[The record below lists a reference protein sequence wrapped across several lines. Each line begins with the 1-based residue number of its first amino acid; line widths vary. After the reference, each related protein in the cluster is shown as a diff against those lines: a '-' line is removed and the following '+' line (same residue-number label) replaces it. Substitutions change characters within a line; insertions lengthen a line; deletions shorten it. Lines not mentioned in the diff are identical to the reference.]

1 MKATFVRT
9 YVAVALLAGLGAYI
23 YFVESKREPAPEKPT
38 EKVFSFDKAKVREVS
53 LAPKGGEAVR
63 IVKEGEA
70 WKMVAPMQIPAD
82 GSEVDGLVQ
91 SLETLQIDEVVAPSV
106 PRLADFGLQTPSNT
120 VGVLLE
126 GASEPLKLQL
136 GDKTPDGGGVYA
148 KLPTQPRVFTIAT
161 YLENSFT
168 KKPFDL
174 RDRDVLHVKRDA
186 IKSLEVSGPEG
197 DYALARSD
205 KGDWAF
211 TKPIATK
218 AGRWTVDGL
227 LGLLESLKME
237 SVAAEDAKDLKP
249 FGLDKPVRTV
259 KLGLADG
266 TTKALEIGSSPAP
279 KKYHVREAAL
289 SRVAVIPEALVDE
302 LAKGSSEFRE
312 KRLLDVA
319 TYEVEGFDVEAEGA
333 KRVYV
338 RSSSK
343 DKDGVD
349 VYKWKR
355 TAPDAKDLDTNKV
368 QDALFK
374 IGGIEAS
381 GFVDAPEGAEKYGL
395 DKPDFKLTLRY
406 AAGKDAAWFELGRK
420 DGKTYARRAN
430 DAVLL
435 ELDNAKAD
443 ELVKAFKE
451 LN

>member
-9 YVAVALLAGLGAYI
+9 WVTVLIAAGLGAYA
-23 YFVESKREPAPEKPT
+23 YFVESKRPPTPEKPT

-53 LAPKGGEAVR
+53 VEPKDGDAVR
-63 IVKEGEA
+63 VVKEGEG
-70 WKMVAPMQIPAD
+70 WKMVAPMQTAAD
-82 GSEVDGLVQ
+82 TSEVDSLVQ
-91 SLETLQIDEVVAPSV
+91 SLSTLQIDEVVAPSV
-106 PRLADFGLQTPSNT
+106 PKLADFGLATPQNT
-120 VGVLLE
+120 IGVVVE
-126 GASEPLKLQL
+126 GTKEPVKLML
-136 GDKTPDGGGVYA
+136 GDKTPDGGAVYA
-148 KLPTQPRVFTIAT
+148 KLPTQPRVFTVAA
-161 YLENSFT
+161 YLEGSFN
-168 KKPFDL
+168 KKALDL

-186 IKSLEVSGPEG
+186 IKSLEIAGPEG
-197 DYALARSD
+197 DYTLVRGGE
-205 KGDWAF
+205 KGEWSF
-211 TKPIATK
+211 TKPISTK

-237 SVAAEDAKDLKP
+237 SVAAEEAKDMKP

-259 KLGLADG
+259 VVGLADG
-266 TTKALEIGSSPAP
+266 STKTLQIGSSPAP
-279 KKYHVREAAL
+279 KKYNARDASS
-289 SRVAVIPEALVDE
+289 SRVAVIPEAIVDQ
-302 LAKGSSEFRE
+302 LSKGSSEFRE

-319 TYEVEGFDVEAEGA
+319 TYEVEGVDVEADGT

-349 VYKWKR
+349 IYKWKR

-374 IGGIEAS
+374 IPGVEAS
-381 GFVDAPEGAEKYGL
+381 GFVDAPQGLEKYGL

-406 AAGKDAAWFELGRK
+406 GGDKPPAWLEIGRK
-420 DGKTYARRAN
+420 DGKAYARRTD

-435 ELDNAKAD
+435 EIDSAKAD

-451 LN
+451 L

>member
-9 YVAVALLAGLGAYI
+9 SVALALFAGLFAYI
-23 YFVESKREPAPEKPT
+23 FLVEFKREPTPEKPT
-38 EKVFSFDKAKVREVS
+38 EKVFSFDKAKVREVT
-53 LAPKGGEAVR
+53 LAPTDGEAVR
-63 IVKEGEA
+63 VVKEGEA
-70 WKMVAPMQIPAD
+70 WKMVAPMQTAAD
-82 GSEVDGLVQ
+82 GSEVDSLVQ
-91 SLETLQIDEVVAPSV
+91 SLATLQIDEVVAPSV
-106 PRLADFGLQTPSNT
+106 SKLADFGLATPRNT

-148 KLPTQPRVFTIAT
+148 KLPAQPRIFTIAT

-168 KKPFDL
+168 KKAFDL

-186 IKSLEVSGPEG
+186 VKTLEVGGPEG
-197 DYALARSD
+197 EYSLARSD
-205 KGDWAF
+205 KGDWSF

-259 KLGLADG
+259 RLGLADG
-266 TTKALEIGSSPAP
+266 STKTLQIGSSPAP
-279 KKYHVREAAL
+279 KKYNVREA
-289 SRVAVIPEALVDE
+289 SENRVAVIPEALVDE
-302 LAKGSSEFRE
+302 LAKGSNEFRE

-349 VYKWKR
+349 IYKWKR
-355 TAPDAKDLDTNKV
+355 TAPDAKELDTNKI
-368 QDALFK
+368 QDAVFK
-374 IGGIEAS
+374 IGGLEAT
-381 GFVDAPEGAEKYGL
+381 GFVDVPQAAEKYGL

-406 AAGKDAAWFELGRK
+406 AAGKDPAWFELGHK
-420 DGKTYARRAN
+420 DGKTYARRVD

-435 ELDNAKAD
+435 ELDSAKAD
-443 ELVKAFKE
+443 ELVKAFKG
-451 LN
+451 L

>member
-23 YFVESKREPAPEKPT
+23 YFVESKRERAPEKPT
-38 EKVFSFDKAKVREVS
+38 ERVFSFDKAKVREVS

-63 IVKEGEA
+63 VVKEGEA
-70 WKMVAPMQIPAD
+70 WKMVAPMQTAAD

-106 PRLADFGLQTPSNT
+106 PRLADFGLETPSNT

-174 RDRDVLHVKRDA
+174 RDRDVVHVKRDA

-197 DYALARSD
+197 DYTLARSD

-227 LGLLESLKME
+227 LGLVESLKME

-249 FGLDKPVRTV
+249 FGLDKPVRSV

-266 TTKALEIGSSPAP
+266 TTKTLQIGSSPAP
-279 KKYHVREAAL
+279 KKYHVREASA

-302 LAKGSSEFRE
+302 LAKGSNEFRE
-312 KRLLDVA
+312 KKLLDVA

-381 GFVDAPEGAEKYGL
+381 GFVEAPEGVEKYGV

-406 AAGKDAAWFELGRK
+406 AAGKDPAWFELGRK

-443 ELVKAFKE
+443 ELVKAFKGI
-451 LN
+451 

>member
-38 EKVFSFDKAKVREVS
+38 EKVFSFDKTKVREVS
-53 LAPKGGEAVR
+53 LAPKDGEAVR
-63 IVKEGEA
+63 VVKEGEA
-70 WKMVAPMQIPAD
+70 WKMVAPMQTAAD
-82 GSEVDGLVQ
+82 GSEVDSLVQ

-106 PRLADFGLQTPSNT
+106 AKLADFGLETPRNT
-120 VGVLLE
+120 VGVLLV
-126 GASEPLKLQL
+126 GASEPLKLQI
-136 GDKTPDGGGVYA
+136 GDKTPDGGGLYA
-148 KLPTQPRVFTIAT
+148 KLPTQPRVFTIAS
-161 YLENSFT
+161 YLEGSFT
-168 KKPFDL
+168 KKSFDL

-186 IKSLEVSGPEG
+186 VKSLEVSGPEG
-197 DYALARSD
+197 DYALARND
-205 KGDWAF
+205 KGDWTF
-211 TKPIATK
+211 TRPISTK

-259 KLGLADG
+259 KLDLADG
-266 TTKALEIGSSPAP
+266 TTKTLQIGSSPSA
-279 KKYHVREAAL
+279 KKYHAREASA
-289 SRVAVIPEALVDE
+289 SRVAIIAEALVDE
-302 LAKGSSEFRE
+302 LAKGSNEFRE

-374 IGGIEAS
+374 IGGIEAGS
-381 GFVDAPEGAEKYGL
+381 FVDAPQGAETYGL
-395 DKPDFKLTLRY
+395 DKPEFKLTLRY
-406 AAGKDAAWFELGRK
+406 GAGKDPAWLELGRK
-420 DGKTYARRAN
+420 DGKTYGRRAD

-435 ELDNAKAD
+435 ELDGAKAD